1 MTERFHHQ
9 TTRLGRGRH
18 DGPGEVVCVMELA
31 SMLTGE
37 PFSDRPATVCSM
49 IAALLRAYND
59 VLDDDR
65 RQDLYRYSSD
75 SVGTRGDYALERR
88 RAGRVLE
95 VAAASAAM
103 WRRGWRRLVPR
114 RVPPDRTAGPE
125 SIAEYLVWS
134 SGRPGDASHARV
146 LSLIDE
152 LIAMTPSRV
161 APATGSRPR
170 SDATLDRASGGATTP
185 ERRPSPERRTACW
198 G

>member
-18 DGPGEVVCVMELA
+18 DRPGEVVCVMELA

-37 PFSDRPATVCSM
+37 PFGDRPATVCSM

-65 RQDLYRYSSD
+65 RQDLYRYASD

-88 RAGRVLE
+88 RAERVLE
-95 VAAASAAM
+95 VGAGSAAM
-103 WRRGWRRLVPR
+103 RRRGWRRLIPPR
-114 RVPPDRTAGPE
+114 APPDRGAGPE
-125 SIAEYLVWS
+125 SIAEYLVCS
-134 SGRPGDASHARV
+134 SGRLGDASHARV

-152 LIAMTPSRV
+152 LIAMAPSRV
-161 APATGSRPR
+161 AP
-170 SDATLDRASGGATTP
+170 TLDRPSGGATP
-185 ERRPSPERRTACW
+185 LERRSPCCA
-198 G
+198 